1 MTDAPTPPP
10 ATGRIVLLG
19 ATGYTGT
26 LVAHELVARGTRPVL
41 AGRSQD
47 RLDALAADLAAT
59 ARTAAAPSATAPST
73 APRHCAEPTGSPEAG
88 SPPSGTSARTP
99 LETAVADVDDART
112 VRALVGPGDVLI
124 STVGPFG
131 RHGGPVVEA
140 AIDAGAVYL
149 DSTGEPA
156 FIRRVFD
163 ELGPRARR
171 TGAALL
177 TAFGHDWVP
186 GNLAGALALQD
197 EGADAARLEIGY
209 FPTGG
214 GVSGGTRVSAL
225 ETALEPSY
233 AWHDG
238 GLRTERVAARVVTF
252 DVGRGRRVRGVTA
265 GGTEPFTLPGLAPR
279 LRDVEVALGV
289 SGPAV
294 RLAPVATAVAT
305 AALRVPG
312 LGDGLRRLARSRSGS
327 SGGPDEATRAASR
340 THVLAVARDAEGKAL
355 RRARLDGPDAYDLTA
370 HYLAWGATRAAAGET
385 NGTGALG
392 PVQAFGLHSLL
403 AATRATGTTVTTNR

>member
-1 MTDAPTPPP
+1 MTDASTPPP

-26 LVAHELVARGTRPVL
+26 LVAHELVARGARPVL
-41 AGRSQD
+41 AGRSED
-47 RLDALAADLAAT
+47 RLDALAADLATETPA
-59 ARTAAAPSATAPST
+59 ATAPS
-73 APRHCAEPTGSPEAG
+73 AARHRAEPTGSPEAV

-112 VRALVGPGDVLI
+112 VRALVGPGDVLV

-131 RHGGPVVEA
+131 RHGGPAVEA

-186 GNLAGALALQD
+186 GNLAGALALQE
-197 EGADAARLEIGY
+197 EGADAVRLEIGY

-233 AWHDG
+233 AWRDG

-252 DVGRGRRVRGVTA
+252 DVGPGRRVRGVTA

-294 RLAPVATAVAT
+294 RLAPVATAAAT
-305 AALRVPG
+305 VALRVPG

-327 SGGPDEATRAASR
+327 SGGQDEAARAAPR
-340 THVLAVARDAEGKAL
+340 TDR
-355 RRARLDGPDAYDLTA
+355 TS
-370 HYLAWGATRAAAGET
+370 TR
-385 NGTGALG
+385 
-392 PVQAFGLHSLL
+392 
-403 AATRATGTTVTTNR
+403 

>member
-1 MTDAPTPPP
+1 MTDASTPPP

-26 LVAHELVARGTRPVL
+26 LVAHELVARGARPVL
-41 AGRSQD
+41 AGRSED
-47 RLDALAADLAAT
+47 RLDALAADLATETPA
-59 ARTAAAPSATAPST
+59 ATAPS
-73 APRHCAEPTGSPEAG
+73 AARHRAEPTGSPEAV

-112 VRALVGPGDVLI
+112 VRALVGPGDVLV

-131 RHGGPVVEA
+131 RHGGPAVEA

-186 GNLAGALALQD
+186 GNLAGALALQE
-197 EGADAARLEIGY
+197 EGADAVRLEIGY

-214 GVSGGTRVSAL
+214 G
-225 ETALEPSY
+225 
-233 AWHDG
+233 
-238 GLRTERVAARVVTF
+238 
-252 DVGRGRRVRGVTA
+252 
-265 GGTEPFTLPGLAPR
+265 
-279 LRDVEVALGV
+279 
-289 SGPAV
+289 
-294 RLAPVATAVAT
+294 
-305 AALRVPG
+305 
-312 LGDGLRRLARSRSGS
+312 
-327 SGGPDEATRAASR
+327 
-340 THVLAVARDAEGKAL
+340 
-355 RRARLDGPDAYDLTA
+355 
-370 HYLAWGATRAAAGET
+370 
-385 NGTGALG
+385 
-392 PVQAFGLHSLL
+392 
-403 AATRATGTTVTTNR
+403 

>member
-26 LVAHELVARGTRPVL
+26 LVAHELVARGARPVL

-59 ARTAAAPSATAPST
+59 ARSAAARSATAPS
-73 APRHCAEPTGSPEAG
+73 APRHRAEPMGSPESG
-88 SPPSGTSARTP
+88 SPPSGTWARTP

-112 VRALVGPGDVLI
+112 VRALVGPGDVLV

-131 RHGGPVVEA
+131 RHGSPAVEA

-171 TGAALL
+171 TGAVLL

-186 GNLAGALALQD
+186 GNLAGALALQE
-197 EGADAARLEIGY
+197 EGADAVRLEIGY

-214 GVSGGTRVSAL
+214 GASGGTRVSAL

-233 AWHDG
+233 AWRDG
-238 GLRTERVAARVVTF
+238 DLRTERVAARVVTF
-252 DVGRGRRVRGVTA
+252 DVGPGRRVRGVTA
-265 GGTEPFTLPGLAPR
+265 GGTEPFTLPGFAPG

-327 SGGPDEATRAASR
+327 SGGPDEAARAASR
-340 THVLAVARDAEGKAL
+340 THVLAVARDAEGKVL

-370 HYLAWGATRAAAGET
+370 RYLAWGATRAAAGET
-385 NGTGALG
+385 RGTGALG
-392 PVQAFGLHSLL
+392 PVQAFGLRSLL
-403 AATRATGTTVTTNR
+403 AATRAAGTTVTTNR

>member
-26 LVAHELVARGTRPVL
+26 LVAHELVARGARPVL

-47 RLDALAADLAAT
+47 RLEALAADLASETPAAT
-59 ARTAAAPSATAPST
+59 APTATAPS
-73 APRHCAEPTGSPEAG
+73 AARHRAEPAGSPEG
-88 SPPSGTSARTP
+88 GGPPSGTAARTP

-131 RHGGPVVEA
+131 RHGGPAVEA

-233 AWHDG
+233 AWRDG
-238 GLRTERVAARVVTF
+238 ALRTERVAARVVTF
-252 DVGRGRRVRGVTA
+252 DVRPGRRVRGVTA

-305 AALRVPG
+305 VALRVPG

-327 SGGPDEATRAASR
+327 SGGPDEAARAASR
-340 THVLAVARDAEGKAL
+340 THVLAVARDAEGKVL

>member
-1 MTDAPTPPP
+1 MADAPTPPP

-26 LVAHELVARGTRPVL
+26 LVAHELVARGARPVL
-41 AGRSQD
+41 ASRSPD
-47 RLDALAADLAAT
+47 RLDALAAELAEQTPAAT
-59 ARTAAAPSATAPST
+59 AGST
-73 APRHCAEPTGSPEAG
+73 ARHRAEPTGSPEAG
-88 SPPSGTSARTP
+88 SAPSGTSARTP

-112 VRALVGPGDVLI
+112 VRALVEPGDVLI

-131 RHGGPVVEA
+131 RHGDPAVEA

-197 EGADAARLEIGY
+197 EGADAVRLEIGY

-225 ETALEPSY
+225 ETALAPSY
-233 AWHDG
+233 AWRDG
-238 GLRTERVAARVVTF
+238 GLRSERVAARVVTF
-252 DVGRGRRVRGVTA
+252 DVGPGRRVRGVTA
-265 GGTEPFTLPGLAPR
+265 GGTEPFTLPGLAPG

-327 SGGPDEATRAASR
+327 SGGPDEAARAASR
-340 THVLAVARDAEGKAL
+340 THVLAVARDAEGKVL

-385 NGTGALG
+385 SGTGALG
-392 PVQAFGLHSLL
+392 PVQAFRLQPLL
-403 AATRATGTTVTTNR
+403 AATRAAGTTVTTNR

>member
-1 MTDAPTPPP
+1 M
-10 ATGRIVLLG
+10 
-19 ATGYTGT
+19 
-26 LVAHELVARGTRPVL
+26 L

-73 APRHCAEPTGSPEAG
+73 APRHRAEPAGSPEG
-88 SPPSGTSARTP
+88 GGPPSGTAARTP

-112 VRALVGPGDVLI
+112 VRALVEPGDVLI
-124 STVGPFG
+124 SMVGPFG
-131 RHGGPVVEA
+131 RHGGPAVEA

-197 EGADAARLEIGY
+197 EGADAVRLEIGY

-233 AWHDG
+233 AWRDG
-238 GLRTERVAARVVTF
+238 DLRTERVAARVVTF
-252 DVGRGRRVRGVTA
+252 DVGPGRRVRGVTA
-265 GGTEPFTLPGLAPR
+265 GGTEPFTLPGLAPG

-289 SGPAV
+289 SGPRCGSRRWRRRSR
-294 RLAPVATAVAT
+294 RLRCASRAGRRP
-305 AALRVPG
+305 AALRP
-312 LGDGLRRLARSRSGS
+312 LAQRVERRSGR
-327 SGGPDEATRAASR
+327 GGPRGVAHARARGGARRRGRRAA
-340 THVLAVARDAEGKAL
+340 
-355 RRARLDGPDAYDLTA
+355 P
-370 HYLAWGATRAAAGET
+370 GATRRPRR
-385 NGTGALG
+385 LRPHG
-392 PVQAFGLHSLL
+392 PLPRVG
-403 AATRATGTTVTTNR
+403 RDPGRGR

>member
-26 LVAHELVARGTRPVL
+26 LVAHELVARGARPVL

-73 APRHCAEPTGSPEAG
+73 APRHRAEPAGSPEAG
-88 SPPSGTSARTP
+88 SPPSGTWART
-99 LETAVADVDDART
+99 LETTVADVDDART
-112 VRALVGPGDVLI
+112 VRALVGPGDVLV

-131 RHGGPVVEA
+131 RHGGPAVEA

-233 AWHDG
+233 AWRDG

-252 DVGRGRRVRGVTA
+252 DVGPGRRVRGVTA
-265 GGTEPFTLPGLAPR
+265 GGTEPFTLPGLAR
-279 LRDVEVALGV
+279 GLRDVEVALGV

-327 SGGPDEATRAASR
+327 SGGPDEAARAASR
-340 THVLAVARDAEGKAL
+340 THVLAVARDAEGKVL

-392 PVQAFGLHSLL
+392 PVQAFGLYSLL
-403 AATRATGTTVTTNR
+403 AATRAAGTAVTTNR

>member
-1 MTDAPTPPP
+1 MTDAPTAPP

-26 LVAHELVARGTRPVL
+26 LVARELVARGARPVL
-41 AGRSQD
+41 AGRSPD
-47 RLDALAADLAAT
+47 RLDALAAELAEQTPAVT
-59 ARTAAAPSATAPST
+59 AGSAT
-73 APRHCAEPTGSPEAG
+73 RHRAEPAGSSEAG
-88 SPPSGTSARTP
+88 SAPSGTAARSP

-112 VRALVGPGDVLI
+112 VRALVGPGDVLV

-131 RHGGPVVEA
+131 RHGDPAVEA
-140 AIDAGAVYL
+140 AIDAGAAYL

-163 ELGPRARR
+163 ELGPRAQR

-197 EGADAARLEIGY
+197 EGADAVRLKIGY

-233 AWHDG
+233 AWRGG

-252 DVGRGRRVRGVTA
+252 DVGHGRRVRGVTA
-265 GGTEPFTLPGLAPR
+265 GGTEPFTLPGLAPG

-340 THVLAVARDAEGKAL
+340 THVLAVARDAEGKVL

-392 PVQAFGLHSLL
+392 PVQAFGLQPLL
-403 AATRATGTTVTTNR
+403 AASRAAGTTVTTNR

>member
-1 MTDAPTPPP
+1 MTDAPAPPP

-26 LVAHELVARGTRPVL
+26 LVAHELVARGARPVL

-47 RLDALAADLAAT
+47 RLEALAADLATETPA
-59 ARTAAAPSATAPST
+59 ATAPS
-73 APRHCAEPTGSPEAG
+73 AARHRAEPAGSPEG
-88 SPPSGTSARTP
+88 GGPPSGTSARTP

-112 VRALVGPGDVLI
+112 VRALVEPGDVLI

-131 RHGGPVVEA
+131 RHGGPAVEA

-156 FIRRVFD
+156 FIRRVFN

-197 EGADAARLEIGY
+197 EGADAVRLEIGY

-233 AWHDG
+233 AWRDG
-238 GLRTERVAARVVTF
+238 GLRTERVAARVVAF
-252 DVGRGRRVRGVTA
+252 DVGPGRRVRGVTA
-265 GGTEPFTLPGLAPR
+265 GGTEPFTLPGLAPG

-327 SGGPDEATRAASR
+327 SGGPDEASRAASR
-340 THVLAVARDAEGKAL
+340 THVLAVARDAEGKVL

-385 NGTGALG
+385 GGTGALG
-392 PVQAFGLHSLL
+392 PVQAFGLQPLL
-403 AATRATGTTVTTNR
+403 AATRAAGTTVTTNR

>member
-26 LVAHELVARGTRPVL
+26 LVAHELVARGARPVL

-73 APRHCAEPTGSPEAG
+73 APRHRAEPAGSPEAG

-131 RHGGPVVEA
+131 RHGDPAVEA

-197 EGADAARLEIGY
+197 EGADAVRLEIGY

-233 AWHDG
+233 AWRDG
-238 GLRTERVAARVVTF
+238 GLRTERVAARAVTF
-252 DVGRGRRVRGVTA
+252 DVGPGRRVRGVTA
-265 GGTEPFTLPGLAPR
+265 GGTEPFTLPGLAPG
-279 LRDVEVALGV
+279 LRDIEVALGV

-305 AALRVPG
+305 AALRIPG

-327 SGGPDEATRAASR
+327 SGGPDEAARAASR
-340 THVLAVARDAEGKAL
+340 THVLAVARDAGGEVL

-370 HYLAWGATRAAAGET
+370 RYLAWGATRAAAGET

>member
-1 MTDAPTPPP
+1 MTDAPTAPP

-26 LVAHELVARGTRPVL
+26 LVARELVARGARPVL
-41 AGRSQD
+41 AGRSPD
-47 RLDALAADLAAT
+47 RLDALAAELAEQTPAVT
-59 ARTAAAPSATAPST
+59 AGSAT
-73 APRHCAEPTGSPEAG
+73 RHRAEPAGSSEAG
-88 SPPSGTSARTP
+88 SAPSGTAARSP

-112 VRALVGPGDVLI
+112 VRALVGPGDVLV

-131 RHGGPVVEA
+131 RHGDPAVEA
-140 AIDAGAVYL
+140 AIDAGAAYL

-163 ELGPRARR
+163 EFGPRAQR

-197 EGADAARLEIGY
+197 EGADAVRLEIGY

-214 GVSGGTRVSAL
+214 
-225 ETALEPSY
+225 
-233 AWHDG
+233 G

-252 DVGRGRRVRGVTA
+252 DVGPGRRVRGVTA

-279 LRDVEVALGV
+279 LRDVEVALGM

-312 LGDGLRRLARSRSGS
+312 LGDGLRRFARSRSGS
-327 SGGPDEATRAASR
+327 SGGPDEAARAASR
-340 THVLAVARDAEGKAL
+340 THVLAVARDADGEVL

-385 NGTGALG
+385 SGTGALG
-392 PVQAFGLHSLL
+392 PVEAFGLHSLL
-403 AATRATGTTVTTNR
+403 AATRDTGTTVTTNR

>member
-26 LVAHELVARGTRPVL
+26 LVAHELVARGARPVL

-73 APRHCAEPTGSPEAG
+73 APRHRAEPAGSPEAG

-131 RHGGPVVEA
+131 RHGDPAVEA

-197 EGADAARLEIGY
+197 EGADAVRLEIGY

-233 AWHDG
+233 AWRDG
-238 GLRTERVAARVVTF
+238 GLRTERVAARAVTF
-252 DVGRGRRVRGVTA
+252 DVGPGRRVRGVTA
-265 GGTEPFTLPGLAPR
+265 GGTEPFTLPGLAPG
-279 LRDVEVALGV
+279 LRDIEVARGV

-305 AALRVPG
+305 AALRIPG

-327 SGGPDEATRAASR
+327 SGGPDEAARAASR
-340 THVLAVARDAEGKAL
+340 THVLAVARDAGGEVL

-370 HYLAWGATRAAAGET
+370 RYLAWGATRAAAGET

>member
-26 LVAHELVARGTRPVL
+26 LVAHELVARGARPVL

-47 RLDALAADLAAT
+47 RLEALAADLAAT
-59 ARTAAAPSATAPST
+59 ARTATAPST
-73 APRHCAEPTGSPEAG
+73 APRHRAEPAGSPEAG
-88 SPPSGTSARTP
+88 SPPSGTWART
-99 LETAVADVDDART
+99 LETTVADVDDART

-131 RHGGPVVEA
+131 RHGDPAVEA

-197 EGADAARLEIGY
+197 EGADAVRLEIGY

-252 DVGRGRRVRGVTA
+252 DVGPGRRVRGVTA

-312 LGDGLRRLARSRSGS
+312 LGDGLRRLAQSRSGS
-327 SGGPDEATRAASR
+327 SGGPDEAARAASR
-340 THVLAVARDAEGKAL
+340 THVLAVARDAEGKVL

-370 HYLAWGATRAAAGET
+370 HYLAWGTTRAAAGET

-403 AATRATGTTVTTNR
+403 AATRAAGTTVTTNR

>member
-1 MTDAPTPPP
+1 M
-10 ATGRIVLLG
+10 LLG

-26 LVAHELVARGTRPVL
+26 LVAHELVARGARPVL

-73 APRHCAEPTGSPEAG
+73 APRHRAEPAGSPEG
-88 SPPSGTSARTP
+88 GARRRAP
-99 LETAVADVDDART
+99 LRARRFETAVADVDDART
-112 VRALVGPGDVLI
+112 VRALVEPGDVLI
-124 STVGPFG
+124 SMVGPFG
-131 RHGGPVVEA
+131 RHGGPAVEA

-197 EGADAARLEIGY
+197 EGADAVRLEIGY

-233 AWHDG
+233 AWRDG
-238 GLRTERVAARVVTF
+238 DLRTERVAARVVTF
-252 DVGRGRRVRGVTA
+252 DVGPGRRVRGVTA
-265 GGTEPFTLPGLAPR
+265 GGTEPFTLPGLAPG

-294 RLAPVATAVAT
+294 RLAPLATAVAT

-312 LGDGLRRLARSRSGS
+312 LGDGLRRFARSRSGS
-327 SGGPDEATRAASR
+327 SGGPDEAARAASR
-340 THVLAVARDAEGKAL
+340 THVLAVARDAEGDVL

-370 HYLAWGATRAAAGET
+370 RYLAWGATRAAAGET
-385 NGTGALG
+385 RGTGALG
-392 PVQAFGLHSLL
+392 PVQAFGLRSLL
-403 AATRATGTTVTTNR
+403 AATRAAGTTVTTNR